1 VDDMNDF
8 PPPSNDEQPAGE
20 PTGEPTQPLFGQQQP
35 NPFGYPTTPPPPPP
49 TQHLYEGFNAPPTY
63 AAPITADRPGRRRGI
78 GLAAGV
84 VAAALIVGGG
94 AGFGTAA
101 LYHHHEDGGGV
112 FSSAGTTST
121 VVDEQKQTAQQGSVE
136 AVAAKV
142 LPSVVKIEVSGST
155 EAGSGSGI
163 ILSSDGLIMTN
174 NHVVEIAGKSGT
186 IKVDFNDGS
195 QADATIV
202 GTDPLTDTAVIKAQ
216 GVSNLKPATIGKSS
230 QLAVGQSVV
239 AIGSPFGLD
248 STVTSGIVSALNRPV
263 NVGSDDQGNAT
274 VYPAIQT
281 DAAINPGNSGGALVD
296 LAGNVVGIN
305 ASIRSTTSDS
315 SDSEAGSIGLGFA
328 IPIDEVMPII
338 EQMVKGETPTHARLG
353 ISVSDVGATSG
364 SGQQGQGEGQGE
376 GGQGEFPGFPQFPG
390 FGGGSGGSDGSGGS
404 GGSGQGDSDIFT
416 TMGAQV
422 QSVSNNSAA
431 EKAGI
436 KKGDII
442 TKVDD
447 HLIAGSDSLV
457 ATIRAY
463 RPGDTVTLTWT
474 HSGKTKTAKVTLDSD
489 ASTSNS

>member
-1 VDDMNDF
+1 MNDF
-8 PPPSNDEQPAGE
+8 PPPSNDEQPAGG
-20 PTGEPTQPLFGQQQP
+20 PTGEPEPTRPLFGQQQP
-35 NPFGYPTTPPPPPP
+35 NPFGYPTTPPPP

-63 AAPITADRPGRRRGI
+63 AAPISSRRSGRRRGM
-78 GLAAGV
+78 GLAAGAL
-84 VAAALIVGGG
+84 AAALIVGGG

-101 LYHHHEDGGGV
+101 LYHHHEGNSGGV

-121 VVDEQKQTAQQGSVE
+121 VVDEQKQVAQEGSVE

-163 ILSSDGLIMTN
+163 VLSSDGLIMTN

-186 IKVDFNDGS
+186 IKVYFNDGS

-202 GTDPLTDTAVIKAQ
+202 GTDPLTDSAVIKAQ
-216 GVSNLKPATIGKSS
+216 GVSDLKPATIGKSS

-263 NVGSDDQGNAT
+263 NVGSDNQGNAT

-305 ASIRSTTSDS
+305 ASIRSTTSGS
-315 SDSEAGSIGLGFA
+315 SDAEAGSIGLGFA

-338 EQMVKGETPTHARLG
+338 EQMIKGETPTHARLG
-353 ISVSDVGATSG
+353 ISVSDVRSG
-364 SGQQGQGEGQGE
+364 SGQQGQGSQGQ
-376 GGQGEFPGFPQFPG
+376 GGQGQDQFPGFPQFPN
-390 FGGGSGGSDGSGGS
+390 FGGGQGQ
-404 GGSGQGDSDIFT
+404 GQGDSDIFT

-457 ATIRAY
+457 ATVRAY

-474 HSGKTKTAKVTLDSD
+474 DSGKTKTAKVTLDSD
-489 ASTSNS
+489 ASSSNS